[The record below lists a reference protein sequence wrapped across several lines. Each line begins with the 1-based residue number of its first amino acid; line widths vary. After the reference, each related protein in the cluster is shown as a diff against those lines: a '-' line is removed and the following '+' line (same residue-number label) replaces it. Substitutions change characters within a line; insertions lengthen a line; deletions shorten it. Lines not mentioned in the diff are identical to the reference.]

1 MRKVPY
7 IVIVLSVCLLAACG
21 AGRKAAKRHTYIQDT
36 YAGIRAAVNEAEVSI
51 LNDTIKVLFPEHL
64 LFQKNSSDI
73 NTETYPL
80 MKRFAG
86 ALIRYNKT
94 DILINGYTDNT
105 GTEELNNTLSK
116 SRAQNAKNLL
126 VQDGVDSVRMLTWGL
141 GAKNP
146 IADNTSAQ
154 GKSRNRRVEF
164 IILYSL
170 RTDN

>member
-1 MRKVPY
+1 
-7 IVIVLSVCLLAACG
+7 
-21 AGRKAAKRHTYIQDT
+21 
-36 YAGIRAAVNEAEVSI
+36 
-51 LNDTIKVLFPEHL
+51 
-64 LFQKNSSDI
+64 
-73 NTETYPL
+73 